1 MLLGKRK
8 DCNPAYADMASH
20 MRTLACV
27 PSWRGIVGGKRKLVE
42 GEVGTIELYYKYR
55 LLLEGSRNYVLRA
68 QELA

>member
-1 MLLGKRK
+1 M
-8 DCNPAYADMASH
+8 
-20 MRTLACV
+20 
-27 PSWRGIVGGKRKLVE
+27 GGKRKSVE